1 MPCLYQL
8 YRKCMTAFED
18 LSLLRAFISIV
29 ECGSISA
36 GARRLRITQPSL
48 SRQLKTLEE
57 RCGMALLRRDTHQMS
72 LTEAGHRVLADAHA
86 LLSQVEAADKR
97 LRENHTTL
105 SGHLRL
111 FATID
116 FGQFGAT
123 RMISQFLL
131 AHPKVSASL
140 ALTNRPLHMIQEG
153 ADVGVLPGKVTDE
166 SVIARRVGSFSLI
179 LVASP
184 TLVKRQRLAKKPD
197 DLGSWPWIALAGA
210 QFWNARELAL
220 QGRSGKAHTL
230 SINPIFTSEGV
241 TSCREAALAGVGVTV
256 LPRWMIEGDLRE
268 ERLVQVLPNWMPEEL
283 SVHVIYAGHRL
294 LPVRVS
300 AFIDFAVKYFSKGGG
315 GEIG

>member
-1 MPCLYQL
+1 
-8 YRKCMTAFED
+8 MTAFED

-48 SRQLKTLEE
+48 SRHLKTLEE

-86 LLSQVEAADKR
+86 LLAQVEAADKR

-131 AHPKVSASL
+131 DHPKVTASL

-166 SVIARRVGSFSLI
+166 SVIARRVGAFSLV
-179 LVASP
+179 LAAAP
-184 TLVKRQRLAKKPD
+184 ALVKRQPPAKKPD
-197 DLGSWPWIALAGA
+197 DMTSWPWIALAGA
-210 QFWNARELAL
+210 QFWNARELTL
-220 QGRSGKAHTL
+220 LGRSGKEQTL
-230 SINPIFTSEGV
+230 RISPVFTSEGV

-268 ERLVQVLPNWMPEEL
+268 GSLVQLLPDWQPEDL
-283 SVHVIYAGHRL
+283 PVHVIYAGHRL
-294 LPVRVS
+294 LSVRVS
-300 AFIDFAVKYFSKGGG
+300 AFIDFAVKYFSSGGVG
-315 GEIG
+315 VIG